1 MGMDADGFFQLQ
13 DMFAWQPIRVCN
25 PTNPNWLPCKHIVE
39 LEETVRIHNHA
50 KGVPD
55 ATMTSVAF
63 QLASGPREPLKKKS
77 AGTSLFFFFQR
88 LFWTGCELWNT
99 TDVIVASGTPF
110 AWLWMLTG
118 SSNPTI
124 CLHGSQLGLVGLQ
137 TLIGCH
143 ANVSWSWKKPSAS
156 ITMQKGCPTQR
167 CARARIRSKRAAEK
181 KNKKKEKKKSAG
193 TSLFF
198 LCSFYFSG
206 SFGPGASWN
215 ATDVIVAS
223 GTPFAWLWMLTVSS
237 NSTICLHGSQLGFVT
252 LLTLIGCHA
261 NISWSWKKPSASIT
275 MQKGCPTQR

>member
-1 MGMDADGFFQLQ
+1 MVMDADGFFQLH

-39 LEETVRIHNHA
+39 LEETVSIHNHG

-63 QLASGPREPLKKKS
+63 QLASGPKEPLKKKEKR
-77 AGTSLFFFFQR
+77 GHFTVLFF
-88 LFWTGCELWNT
+88 
-99 TDVIVASGTPF
+99 
-110 AWLWMLTG
+110 
-118 SSNPTI
+118 
-124 CLHGSQLGLVGLQ
+124 
-137 TLIGCH
+137 
-143 ANVSWSWKKPSAS
+143 
-156 ITMQKGCPTQR
+156 
-167 CARARIRSKRAAEK
+167 
-181 KNKKKEKKKSAG
+181 
-193 TSLFF
+193 
-198 LCSFYFSG
+198 FSG
-206 SFGPGASWN
+206 SFGPDASWN